1 MDEHEI
7 HQIRQQF
14 ASNGWPQ
21 FLNRVKINGLRS
33 WQGSAVDFKFPIVAI
48 VGENGT
54 GKSTLLKSAACAY
67 DNDDNSKRFDPSD
80 FFLQTYWDTIEG
92 VSLEYN
98 VTRGP
103 NTSDYKIT
111 KPSKRW
117 RKQANQPKRSV
128 FLLDISRTL
137 PIDASVGYAKIARL
151 ASGEVSSNVL
161 SDEFRIK
168 LSHVLGRDYNLARFA
183 VSDVDTGRNVGL
195 LTSNGA
201 EISQYHQGAGED
213 ATLDTFLVLEGL
225 PNNSLLIIDEVEA
238 SLHPKAQRRL
248 VRFLLW
254 LCRQKKIQVILS
266 THSPYV
272 LNELPKDA
280 RILLM
285 PSPEGVNVVPGV
297 STELAMSAL
306 DDEVHAELDVYVE
319 DESALVW
326 LREILA
332 SDSNSSPLLQ
342 RISIYPVGAA
352 SVVKTMGA
360 LAASG
365 KLPRKGLGMVD
376 GDHRDNI
383 CSFLPGEIAPER
395 YVYSQLRERDWADL
409 PERFGVGAGTLF
421 SVLEDVMR
429 EPNHHK
435 WNALVGD
442 RIRKSSHAAWDTLVD
457 EWCKVCLTDA
467 ERDRLVGDI
476 EIAINR

>member
-1 MDEHEI
+1 MDVHEI

-14 ASNGWPQ
+14 TSNGWPQ

-33 WQGSAVDFKFPIVAI
+33 WGGAVVDFKFPIVAI

-67 DNDDNSKRFDPSD
+67 DNDNASKRFDPSD
-80 FFLQTYWDTIEG
+80 FFLQTFWDSIEG
-92 VSLEYN
+92 VDLEFN

-103 NTSDYKIT
+103 NVSDYRIT

-117 RKQANQPKRSV
+117 RKQANQPKRNV

-151 ASGEVSSNVL
+151 ASGEVSSSVL
-161 SDEFRIK
+161 SDDFRIK

-183 VSDVDTGRNVGL
+183 VSDVDKGRNVGL
-195 LTSNGA
+195 LTSGGT

-285 PSPEGVNVVPGV
+285 PSPDGVSVIPGV

-319 DESALVW
+319 DDSAHVW

-332 SDSNSSPLLQ
+332 SDIASSTLLQ
-342 RISIYPVGAA
+342 RIAIYPVGAA
-352 SVVKTMGA
+352 NVVKTMGG
-360 LAASG
+360 LAAAG

-376 GDHRDNI
+376 GDHRDKI
-383 CSFLPGEIAPER
+383 CSYLPGEVAPER
-395 YVYSQLRERDWADL
+395 YVYGQLREHEWAGL

-421 SVLEDVMR
+421 TVLEDVMR
-429 EPNHHK
+429 EPDHHK

-442 RIRKSSHAAWDTLVD
+442 RIRKGAHSVWDTLVD
-457 EWCKVCLTDA
+457 EWCKVCLTVE
-467 ERDRLVGDI
+467 ERQRIVGDI
-476 EIAINR
+476 EVALNR

>member
-1 MDEHEI
+1 MMMSQKD
-7 HQIRQQF
+7 
-14 ASNGWPQ
+14 
-21 FLNRVKINGLRS
+21 
-33 WQGSAVDFKFPIVAI
+33 
-48 VGENGT
+48 
-54 GKSTLLKSAACAY
+54 STLRTFFCKLSGTL
-67 DNDDNSKRFDPSD
+67 SKGCRLSIMLLVD
-80 FFLQTYWDTIEG
+80 LTQTII
-92 VSLEYN
+92 VLRNLRN
-98 VTRGP
+98 VGA
-103 NTSDYKIT
+103 N
-111 KPSKRW
+111 KPT
-117 RKQANQPKRSV
+117 NQPKRNV

-151 ASGEVSSNVL
+151 ASGEISSNVL
-161 SDEFRIK
+161 SDDYRIK
-168 LSHVLGRDYNLARFA
+168 LSHVLGRDYNVARFA
-183 VSDVDTGRNVGL
+183 VSDVDRGRNVGL
-195 LTSNGA
+195 LTSGGA

-213 ATLDTFLVLEGL
+213 ATLDTFLILEGL

-285 PSPEGVNVVPGV
+285 PSPQGVNVIQGV

-306 DDEVHAELDVYVE
+306 DDEVHSELDVYVE
-319 DESALVW
+319 DNSAHIW

-332 SDSNSSPLLQ
+332 SNELSSPLLQ

-352 SVVKTMGA
+352 NVVKTMGR
-360 LAASG
+360 LAVDG

-376 GDHRDNI
+376 GDHRDEI
-383 CSFLPGEIAPER
+383 CSYLPGEVAPER
-395 YVYSQLRERDWADL
+395 FVYSQLRDSEWAGL

-421 SVLEDVMR
+421 TVLEDVMR

-442 RIRKSSHAAWDTLVD
+442 RIRKSSQSVWETMVD

-467 ERDRLVGDI
+467 ERQRLVEDI
-476 EIAINR
+476 NVALNR

>member
-14 ASNGWPQ
+14 TSNGWPQ

-33 WQGSAVDFKFPIVAI
+33 WEGSVVDFRFPIVAI

-67 DNDDNSKRFDPSD
+67 DNDDVSKRFDPSD
-80 FFLQTYWDTIEG
+80 FFLQTFWDTIEG

-98 VTRGP
+98 ITRGP
-103 NTSDYKIT
+103 NSNDYRIT

-117 RKQANQPKRSV
+117 RKQINQPKRNV
-128 FLLDISRTL
+128 YLLDISRTL

-151 ASGEVSSNVL
+151 ASGEISSNVL
-161 SDEFRIK
+161 SDDYRIK
-168 LSHVLGRDYNLARFA
+168 LSHVLGRDYNVARFA
-183 VSDVDTGRNVGL
+183 VSDVDRGRNVGL
-195 LTSNGA
+195 LTSGGA

-213 ATLDTFLVLEGL
+213 ATLDTFLILEGL

-285 PSPEGVNVVPGV
+285 PSPQGVNVIQGV

-306 DDEVHAELDVYVE
+306 DDEVHSELDVYVE
-319 DESALVW
+319 DNSAHVW

-332 SDSNSSPLLQ
+332 SNEESSPLLQ

-352 SVVKTMGA
+352 NVVKTMGK
-360 LAASG
+360 LAVDE
-365 KLPRKGLGMVD
+365 KLPRKGLGVVD
-376 GDHRDNI
+376 GDHRDEI
-383 CSFLPGEIAPER
+383 CSYLPGEVAPER
-395 YVYSQLRERDWADL
+395 FVYSQLRDSQWAEL

-421 SVLEDVMR
+421 TVLEDVMR

-435 WNALVGD
+435 WNTLVGD
-442 RIRKSSHAAWDTLVD
+442 RIRKSSQSVWETMVD
-457 EWCKVCLTDA
+457 EWCKVCLTDG
-467 ERDRLVGDI
+467 ERQRLVEDI
-476 EIAINR
+476 NVALNR

>member
-14 ASNGWPQ
+14 TSNGWPQ
-21 FLNRVKINGLRS
+21 FLNRVKIDGLRS
-33 WQGSAVDFKFPIVAI
+33 WEGSVVDFRFPIVAI

-67 DNDDNSKRFDPSD
+67 DNDDASKRFSPSD
-80 FFLQTYWDTIEG
+80 FFLQTFWDTIEG

-103 NTSDYKIT
+103 TSNDYRIT

-117 RKQANQPKRSV
+117 RKQDNQPKRNV

-151 ASGEVSSNVL
+151 ASGEISSNIL
-161 SDEFRIK
+161 SDDYRIK
-168 LSHVLGRDYNLARFA
+168 LSHVLGRDYNVARFA
-183 VSDVDTGRNVGL
+183 VSDVDRGRNVGL
-195 LTSNGA
+195 LTSGGA

-213 ATLDTFLVLEGL
+213 ATLDTFLILEGL

-285 PSPEGVNVVPGV
+285 PSPQGVNVIQGV

-306 DDEVHAELDVYVE
+306 DDEVHSELDIYVE
-319 DESALVW
+319 DNSAHVW

-332 SDSNSSPLLQ
+332 SNEESSPLLQ

-352 SVVKTMGA
+352 NVVKTMGK
-360 LAASG
+360 LAVDG

-376 GDHRDNI
+376 GDHRDEI
-383 CSFLPGEIAPER
+383 CSYLPGDVAPER
-395 YVYSQLRERDWADL
+395 FVYSQLRDLEWAGL

-421 SVLEDVMR
+421 TVLEDVMR
-429 EPNHHK
+429 EPNHHR
-435 WNALVGD
+435 WNTLVGD
-442 RIRKSSHAAWDTLVD
+442 RIRKSSQSVWETLVD

-467 ERDRLVGDI
+467 ERGRLVEDI
-476 EIAINR
+476 QVALNR